1 MSGIMKGQVN
11 VITNYSKFDLQQS
24 FTISFKRDAGA
35 FKNSTRQLVMFK
47 PYLGVSI
54 YEDLT

>member
-1 MSGIMKGQVN
+1 MSGITKGQVN